1 MSDQTL
7 AKPNAL
13 VHVVGI
19 GGVGMNAVAQAYRA
33 MGYAVTGSDR
43 LLDQGQQTDVLD
55 KLSQAGIGLFSQ
67 DGTGVQADTHAVIVS
82 SAIEPDNPDLLAA
95 RERGIAVW
103 HRAEAL
109 AKLVGDA
116 HVIAIA
122 GTSGKT
128 TVTGMVGWL
137 LTQLGLNPNVV
148 NGGELLNW
156 QRVDRIGNV
165 QITGSDWWVL
175 EVDESDRSLLHFQP
189 DWAVLTNIS
198 ADHFSLAESVALF
211 ESFAAKVSTGI
222 IVGDQCADFNLTRTG
237 SPAKRFQAGEGSD
250 LVLPVHLPGRH
261 NRENA
266 ALAIALCEAMGF
278 ERAECIE
285 HLSAFQGVARRLQ
298 LVGNA
303 NDILVY
309 DDYAHNPAKIHAAWT
324 AVRGADRRVLGV
336 WRPHGYGP
344 LKAMMTE
351 LVEMFAST
359 SQPDDHI
366 YVLPVYYAGG
376 TADRSVDSDQLVAR
390 LQAKGLSA
398 SYVEGYAQLKDV
410 LNNVK
415 QAGDAVLCMG
425 ARDPDLPKFA
435 RTLT

>member
-1 MSDQTL
+1 MTDQSLT
-7 AKPNAL
+7 KSNAP

-33 MGYAVTGSDR
+33 MGYVVTGSDR

-55 KLSQAGIGLFSQ
+55 KLSQVGIGLFPQ
-67 DGTGVQADTHAVIVS
+67 DGTGVQDDTHAVIVS
-82 SAIEPDNPDLLAA
+82 SAIETDNPDLVVA

-116 HVIAIA
+116 HVIAVA

-128 TVTGMVGWL
+128 TVTGMLGWL

-156 QRVDRIGNV
+156 QRADRIGNV

-175 EVDESDRSLLHFQP
+175 EVDESDRSLLYFRP

-198 ADHFSLAESVALF
+198 ADHFSLAESVTLF
-211 ESFAAKVSTGI
+211 ESFAAQVSTGI
-222 IVGDQCADFNLTRTG
+222 IAGDHCADFDIMRAG
-237 SPAKRFQAGEGSD
+237 GAAKLFHAGAGSD
-250 LVLPVHLPGRH
+250 LALPVNLPGRH
-261 NRENA
+261 NHENA
-266 ALAIALCEAMGF
+266 ALALALCEAMGF
-278 ERAECIE
+278 SRAESLK
-285 HLSAFQGVARRLQ
+285 HLWTFQGVARRLQ
-298 LVGNA
+298 LLGNA
-303 NDILVY
+303 NDLLVY
-309 DDYAHNPAKIHAAWT
+309 DDYAHNPAKIQAAWT
-324 AVRGADRRVLGV
+324 AVRGAGRRVLGV

-359 SQPDDHI
+359 LHPDDHI
-366 YVLPVYYAGG
+366 YLLPVYYAGG
-376 TADRSVDSDQLVAR
+376 TADRSIDSDQLVAHLLAR
-390 LQAKGLSA
+390 GLPA
-398 SYVEGYAQLKDV
+398 SLVRDYAQLTDTLTQIKRS
-410 LNNVK
+410 
-415 QAGDAVLCMG
+415 GDAILCMG

-435 RTLT
+435 RTLS